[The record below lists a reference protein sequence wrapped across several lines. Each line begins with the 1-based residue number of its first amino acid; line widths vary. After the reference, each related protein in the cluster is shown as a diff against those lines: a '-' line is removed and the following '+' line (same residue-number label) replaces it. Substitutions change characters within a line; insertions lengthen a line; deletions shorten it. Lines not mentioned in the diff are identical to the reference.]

1 MFPYFETLLEHLR
14 RGDPAAQQA
23 LGEHVHWGYWENPR
37 AALQTPDEFHRAA
50 EALLERIL
58 LHVAIR
64 EGTNLLDVGCG
75 LGGTINY
82 LDNRHRGCTFIGL
95 NIDENQL
102 AIAREK
108 VIGGDRNRVHFT
120 RADACA
126 LPFRDDC
133 FEVVLSVESIF
144 HFPDRLRFFRESA
157 RVLKPGGML
166 VISDFVPVDHLGRWL
181 DHAERATHFVGR
193 MYGKIDV
200 NISAP
205 RYRALARASG
215 MAATSIDDIT
225 PNTLPTYRFLK
236 STLKSTAKRDIY
248 NRATFVIELISRL
261 KLLRY
266 LILTFRKPGRR

>member
-1 MFPYFETLLEHLR
+1 MLPYFETLLDHLR
-14 RGDPAAQQA
+14 RGDPVAQQA
-23 LGEHVHWGYWENPR
+23 LGEHVHWGYWENPQ
-37 AALQTPDEFHRAA
+37 AAPQTPAEFHLAA
-50 EALLERIL
+50 EALLERMLSRVTIP
-58 LHVAIR
+58 
-64 EGTNLLDVGCG
+64 EGKSLLDVGCG

-95 NIDENQL
+95 NIDEAQL
-102 AIAREK
+102 AIARK
-108 VIGGDRNRVHFT
+108 KLIAGNRNRVHFT
-120 RADACA
+120 KADACA

-133 FEVVLSVESIF
+133 FTVVLCVESIF
-144 HFPDRLRFFRESA
+144 HFPDRQRFFRECA

-166 VISDFVPVDHLGRWL
+166 VISDFVPVNHLGKWFDR
-181 DHAERATHFVGR
+181 AERATHFVGR
-193 MYGKIDV
+193 MYGRIDV

-215 MAATSIDDIT
+215 MATTSIDDIT

-236 STLKSTAKRDIY
+236 STLKRTAKSGIY

-266 LILTFRKPGRR
+266 LILTFRKADEE

>member
-1 MFPYFETLLEHLR
+1 MFPYFETLLDHLR
-14 RGDPAAQQA
+14 RGDPVAQQA
-23 LGEHVHWGYWENPR
+23 LGEHVHWGYWEDPQTAPQT
-37 AALQTPDEFHRAA
+37 AADFHRAA
-50 EALLERIL
+50 EALLARMLSRVTIP
-58 LHVAIR
+58 
-64 EGTNLLDVGCG
+64 EGTSLLDVGCG
-75 LGGTINY
+75 LGGTINF

-102 AIAREK
+102 EIARSK
-108 VIGGDRNRVHFT
+108 VVPGNRNRVHFT

-133 FEVVLSVESIF
+133 FAVVVCVESIF
-144 HFPDRLRFFRESA
+144 HFPDRQRFFRECA

-166 VISDFVPVDHLGRWL
+166 VISDFVPVNHVGKWFDR
-181 DHAERATHFVGR
+181 AERATHCVGR

-200 NISAP
+200 NISTS
-205 RYRALARASG
+205 RYRALARSSG
-215 MAATSIDDIT
+215 MASTSIDDIT

-236 STLKSTAKRDIY
+236 NTLKRTAKRDIY

-266 LILTFRKPGRR
+266 LILTFRKLDEE